1 MPLVSTS
8 KKPKG
13 EIWAYYSPTNGN
25 VNQFVCNFCKSAT
38 FYRNATRM
46 KHHLCNCLKCP
57 KELLQKFKKI
67 NTSWNASATLSS
79 SPTPTNKSDQST
91 SETTTSTSI
100 DNIYN
105 SDEEDGNLIY
115 RETGSH
121 NLPKTVEEEVIVSQS
136 TPKKIYQPLLK
147 GFIDKMTNTEQVNYL
162 FSSFSLFFNSI
173 NVFLI

>member
-1 MPLVSTS
+1 MVMSISSFATFVKVLLSIEMPLEWNIIYVTA
-8 KKPKG
+8 
-13 EIWAYYSPTNGN
+13 WN
-25 VNQFVCNFCKSAT
+25 VLKNFVKN
-38 FYRNATRM
+38 
-46 KHHLCNCLKCP
+46 LK
-57 KELLQKFKKI
+57 KKI
-67 NTSWNASATLSS
+67 NTSWNARTTLSS

-147 GFIDKMTNTEQVNYL
+147 GFIDKVTNTEQVNYL
-162 FSSFSLFFNSI
+162 FSSFSLFFKSI
-173 NVFLI
+173 NLFLI